1 MNFNYKRT
9 FLRLFIGALL
19 CAAIVGIFI
28 FIAGDFG
35 EIEGR
40 ILLTTLTF
48 GGYSLTGLCSAM
60 LLNKRNLKWFAN
72 LGISVS
78 FLGMLL
84 MVASVWELIPFEEFW
99 NVIICFIVLSIS
111 IAHISLLFL
120 VPIKTK
126 RLKNLRTAV
135 FVVIAIVAVMLM
147 KSIMS
152 NFEEPE
158 FYYRILG
165 VLAILDVAG
174 SIALPILNA
183 IDKKPETHLN

>member
-1 MNFNYKRT
+1 S
-9 FLRLFIGALL
+9 
-19 CAAIVGIFI
+19 C
-28 FIAGDFG
+28 
-35 EIEGR
+35 
-40 ILLTTLTF
+40 
-48 GGYSLTGLCSAM
+48 
-60 LLNKRNLKWFAN
+60 
-72 LGISVS
+72 
-78 FLGMLL
+78 LGMLL

-120 VPIKTK
+120 FPIKTK

-165 VLAILDVAG
+165 VFAILDVAG
-174 SIALPILNA
+174 SIAL
-183 IDKKPETHLN
+183 